1 MENTKSKSKK
11 KNEIKE
17 HNEQHKIEQHKI
29 ETAIQKLKQYRKCIH
44 KDDKKMFD
52 DFFRIN

>member
-17 HNEQHKIEQHKI
+17 NNEQQNV
-29 ETAIQKLKQYRKCIH
+29 ETAIKKQLIQIKLL
-44 KDDKKMFD
+44 
-52 DFFRIN
+52 